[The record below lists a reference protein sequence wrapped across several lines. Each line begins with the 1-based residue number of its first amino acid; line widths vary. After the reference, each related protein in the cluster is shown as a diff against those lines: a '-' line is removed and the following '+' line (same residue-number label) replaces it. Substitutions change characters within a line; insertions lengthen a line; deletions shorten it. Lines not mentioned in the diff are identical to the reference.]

1 MSIGKELESKEENA
15 APENKW
21 PEEKKPKEMIKW
33 CIFIMVKG

>member
-1 MSIGKELESKEENA
+1 MSIGKELESKEENV